1 MNSFVVN
8 YIFINIILAEKIG
21 LNYCS
26 IIIAYV
32 SVIYIRWRKVKRLNH
47 KANVW
52 DIFSNIDSITFDL
65 GNRFF
70 KMDYKIKWG
79 QEKQKYQTNNTDACS
94 RQYCTIIKFRGV
106 FYFPWIRE
114 YYLSANLNVHE
125 VRKGLT

>member
-70 KMDYKIKWG
+70 KMDYKIK
-79 QEKQKYQTNNTDACS
+79 
-94 RQYCTIIKFRGV
+94 
-106 FYFPWIRE
+106 
-114 YYLSANLNVHE
+114 
-125 VRKGLT
+125 